1 MNDCPKLFQSCK
13 MSRHKNVSR
22 DGDETIHLW
31 GKEAIE
37 EQINEVTFDLSPRAF
52 FQLNPQQTELLYGEG
67 IKALDVQPNETIV
80 DAYCGVGTIGL
91 SVAKQAKE
99 VRGMDTVPQ
108 AIADAKNA
116 ERLGYHNTRYEV
128 GTAEQVLPKWL
139 NEGFQ
144 PDGII
149 VDPPRTGLDNALIQS
164 LLKYPPKTCLYL
176 L

>member
-99 VRGMDTVPQ
+99 VREWIPFL
-108 AIADAKNA
+108 K
-116 ERLGYHNTRYEV
+116 
-128 GTAEQVLPKWL
+128 
-139 NEGFQ
+139 
-144 PDGII
+144 
-149 VDPPRTGLDNALIQS
+149 QS
-164 LLKYPPKTCLYL
+164 LMQKMRKD
-176 L
+176 

>member
-1 MNDCPKLFQSCK
+1 

-80 DAYCGVGTIGL
+80 DAYCGVGTIGKC
-91 SVAKQAKE
+91 SKTSQ
-99 VRGMDTVPQ
+99 RSTG
-108 AIADAKNA
+108 N
-116 ERLGYHNTRYEV
+116 GYRSSSNR
-128 GTAEQVLPKWL
+128 
-139 NEGFQ
+139 
-144 PDGII
+144 
-149 VDPPRTGLDNALIQS
+149 
-164 LLKYPPKTCLYL
+164 
-176 L
+176 

>member
-1 MNDCPKLFQSCK
+1 M
-13 MSRHKNVSR
+13 
-22 DGDETIHLW
+22 GDETIHLW

-99 VRGMDTVPQ
+99 VREWIPFLKQSLMQ
-108 AIADAKNA
+108 KNA

-164 LLKYPPKTCLYL
+164 LLKYPPKNLFISPVMFL
-176 L
+176 HLPEIWLI

>member
-1 MNDCPKLFQSCK
+1 MIREINERLPEVVSIMQNVQAQ
-13 MSRHKNVSR
+13 NVSR

-31 GKEAIE
+31 GKAIE

-108 AIADAKNA
+108 AIADAKKCGKI
-116 ERLGYHNTRYEV
+116 RISQHS
-128 GTAEQVLPKWL
+128 
-139 NEGFQ
+139 
-144 PDGII
+144 I
-149 VDPPRTGLDNALIQS
+149 
-164 LLKYPPKTCLYL
+164 
-176 L
+176 